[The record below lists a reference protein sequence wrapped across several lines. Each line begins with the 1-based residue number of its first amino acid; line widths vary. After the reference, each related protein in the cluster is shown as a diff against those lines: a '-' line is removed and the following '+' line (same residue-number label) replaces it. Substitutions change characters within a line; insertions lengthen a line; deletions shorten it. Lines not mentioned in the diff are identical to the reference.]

1 MKINFLKQVFFNKQ
15 HARGET
21 KMKTQDKPLQISD
34 KQNYAMLIFDRVKKY
49 GDKVAMRSKKNNQW
63 EGVTWKEFGE
73 KIQWAAKAL
82 LEMGLE
88 ETKMISVFSQNKPE
102 CTIVDIAALSIRC
115 VPVFIY
121 PTNTAGQA
129 EYIVNDCEAQI
140 IFVGDQEQYDKTAV
154 FFKNAPSLKKIVA
167 FNPGIKM
174 QGTDD
179 ELYFDE
185 FLAMGKKSDKDAEIT
200 SRLGRASQDDL
211 LTLIYTSGTTG
222 TPKGVI
228 LTHSNILFQAAAHDA
243 RLLDPNDNDVSL
255 CFLPL
260 SHIFERTWTY
270 YALYKGMEVYYLDD
284 PKKIIDIIKEVR
296 PTIMCAVPRV
306 YEKIYAAVFNA
317 LDSAP
322 PLKKKLFNWAVKTGA
337 AANNLKK
344 EELPVPM
351 GLKIKHKI
359 ADRLVLSKIRDLVGG
374 RVRFMP
380 CAGAPLSQEIEEFF
394 YAVGIFVWYGYGL
407 SETTATVTCHPPYHF
422 KFGLVGIPLPGVEV
436 KIAKNGEIL
445 VKGGNVMKGYY
456 KKLKETAEVFEDKWF
471 KTGDIGEFDENGEL
485 RITDRIKDLMKTS
498 GGKYIAPQLIESLI
512 GADHF
517 VEQVV
522 VIGDNKKF
530 VSALIVPSFEA
541 LEEYARNNNIAFNS
555 RYELVKNPDIV
566 AFYRKRIEERSSNLA
581 EFERIKSF
589 ILLPEELTVDRNEIT
604 PTMKIKRKVVAEKFN
619 DVIDGMYD
627 GGGRKR
633 TN

>member
-1 MKINFLKQVFFNKQ
+1 MKPE
-15 HARGET
+15 AT
-21 KMKTQDKPLQISD
+21 TLQIS
-34 KQNYAMLIFDRVKKY
+34 KTPNYAILIHERVHKY
-49 GDKVAMRSKKNNQW
+49 GDKVALRAKKNDQW
-63 EGVTWKEFGE
+63 EAITWRELGDKVNC
-73 KIQWAAKAL
+73 AAKAL

-88 ETKMISVFSQNKPE
+88 ETQMISVFSQNKPE
-102 CTIVDIAALSIRC
+102 CTISDIAALSIRC

-121 PTNTAGQA
+121 PTNTASQA

-140 IFVGDQEQYDKTAV
+140 IFVGDQEQYDKAISI
-154 FFKNAPSLKKIVA
+154 FKSAPSLKKIIA

-174 QGTDD
+174 QGNDF
-179 ELYFDE
+179 EMYFEE
-185 FLAMGKKSDKDAEIT
+185 FLGIGKKSDKDAQIKD
-200 SRLGRASQDDL
+200 RLSRASQEDL

-228 LTHSNILFQAAAHDA
+228 LTHANIFFQAAAHDA
-243 RLLDPNDNDVSL
+243 RLLNPNENDVSL

-270 YALYKGMEVYYLDD
+270 YALYKGMEIYYLDD
-284 PKKIIDIIKEVR
+284 PKKIIDVIKEVR

-322 PLKKKLFNWAVKTGA
+322 PLKKKLFKWAVKTGA

-344 EELPVPM
+344 DELPVPL
-351 GLKIKHKI
+351 GLKIKHRI
-359 ADRLVLSKIRDLVGG
+359 ADKLVLSKIRDLVGG
-374 RVRFMP
+374 RIRFMP

-407 SETTATVTCHPPYHF
+407 SETTATSTCHPPYHF
-422 KFGLVGIPLPGVEV
+422 KFGLVGTPLPGVQV
-436 KIAKNGEIL
+436 KIAPNGEIL

-456 KKLKETAEVFEDKWF
+456 KKPKETAEVFEDGWF
-471 KTGDIGEFDENGEL
+471 KTGDIGEFDANGEL

-530 VSALIVPSFEA
+530 VAALIVPSFEA
-541 LEEYARNNNIAFNS
+541 LEEYARNQNIPFKS
-555 RYELVKNPDIV
+555 RFELVKHPDIV
-566 AFYRKRIEERSSNLA
+566 EFYRKRIDERSRNLA
-581 EFERIKSF
+581 GFEKIKEFT
-589 ILLPEELTVDRNEIT
+589 LLPEELTVDRNEIT

-619 DVIDGMYD
+619 DVIDGMY
-627 GGGRKR
+627 GGGMPKR
-633 TN
+633 QN

>member
-1 MKINFLKQVFFNKQ
+1 MKPE
-15 HARGET
+15 AT
-21 KMKTQDKPLQISD
+21 TLQIS
-34 KQNYAMLIFDRVKKY
+34 KTPNYAILIHERVHKY
-49 GDKVAMRSKKNNQW
+49 GDKVALRAKKNDQW
-63 EGVTWKEFGE
+63 EAITWRELGDKVNC
-73 KIQWAAKAL
+73 AAKAL

-88 ETKMISVFSQNKPE
+88 ETQMISVFSQNKPE
-102 CTIVDIAALSIRC
+102 CTISDIAALSIRC

-121 PTNTAGQA
+121 PTNTASQA

-140 IFVGDQEQYDKTAV
+140 IFVGDQEQYDKAISI
-154 FFKNAPSLKKIVA
+154 FKSAPSLKKIIA

-174 QGTDD
+174 QGNDF
-179 ELYFDE
+179 EMYFEE
-185 FLAMGKKSDKDAEIT
+185 FLGIGKKSDKDAQIKD
-200 SRLGRASQDDL
+200 RLSRASQEDL

-228 LTHSNILFQAAAHDA
+228 LTHANIFFQAAAHDA
-243 RLLDPNDNDVSL
+243 RLLNPNENDVSL

-270 YALYKGMEVYYLDD
+270 YALYKGMEIYYLDD
-284 PKKIIDIIKEVR
+284 PKKIIDVIKEVR
-296 PTIMCAVPRV
+296 PTIMCAVPRI

-322 PLKKKLFNWAVKTGA
+322 PLKKKLFKWAVKTGA

-344 EELPVPM
+344 DELPVPL
-351 GLKIKHKI
+351 GLKIKHRI
-359 ADRLVLSKIRDLVGG
+359 ADKLVLSKIRDLVGG
-374 RVRFMP
+374 RIRFMP

-407 SETTATVTCHPPYHF
+407 SETTATSTCHPPYHF
-422 KFGLVGIPLPGVEV
+422 KFGLVGTPLPGVQV
-436 KIAKNGEIL
+436 KIAPNGEIL

-456 KKLKETAEVFEDKWF
+456 KKPKETAEVFEDGWF
-471 KTGDIGEFDENGEL
+471 KTGDIGEFDANGEL

-530 VSALIVPSFEA
+530 VAALIVPSFEA
-541 LEEYARNNNIAFNS
+541 LEEYARNQNIPFKS
-555 RYELVKNPDIV
+555 RFELVKHPDIV
-566 AFYRKRIEERSSNLA
+566 EFYRKRIDERSRNLA
-581 EFERIKSF
+581 GFEKIKEFT
-589 ILLPEELTVDRNEIT
+589 LLPEELTVDRNEIT

-619 DVIDGMYD
+619 DVIDGMY
-627 GGGRKR
+627 GGGMPKR
-633 TN
+633 QN

>member
-1 MKINFLKQVFFNKQ
+1 
-15 HARGET
+15 
-21 KMKTQDKPLQISD
+21 
-34 KQNYAMLIFDRVKKY
+34 
-49 GDKVAMRSKKNNQW
+49 
-63 EGVTWKEFGE
+63 
-73 KIQWAAKAL
+73 
-82 LEMGLE
+82 
-88 ETKMISVFSQNKPE
+88 MISVFSQNKPE
-102 CTIVDIAALSIRC
+102 CTISDIAALSIRC

-121 PTNTAGQA
+121 PTNTASQA

-140 IFVGDQEQYDKTAV
+140 IFVGDQEQYDKAISI
-154 FFKNAPSLKKIVA
+154 FKSAPSLKKIIA

-174 QGTDD
+174 QGNDF
-179 ELYFDE
+179 EMYFEE
-185 FLAMGKKSDKDAEIT
+185 FLGIGKKSDKDAQIKD
-200 SRLGRASQDDL
+200 RLSRASQEDL

-228 LTHSNILFQAAAHDA
+228 LTHANIFFQAAAHDA
-243 RLLDPNDNDVSL
+243 RLLNPNENDVSL

-270 YALYKGMEVYYLDD
+270 YALYKGMEIYYLDD
-284 PKKIIDIIKEVR
+284 PKKIIDVIKEVR
-296 PTIMCAVPRV
+296 PTIMCAVPRI

-322 PLKKKLFNWAVKTGA
+322 PLKKKLFKWAVKTGA

-344 EELPVPM
+344 DELPVPL
-351 GLKIKHKI
+351 GLKIKHRI
-359 ADRLVLSKIRDLVGG
+359 ADKLVLSKIRDLVGG
-374 RVRFMP
+374 RIRFMP

-407 SETTATVTCHPPYHF
+407 SETTATSTCHPPYHF
-422 KFGLVGIPLPGVEV
+422 KFGLVGTPLPGVQV
-436 KIAKNGEIL
+436 KIAPNGEIL

-456 KKLKETAEVFEDKWF
+456 KKPKETAEVFEDGWF
-471 KTGDIGEFDENGEL
+471 KTGDIGEFDANGEL

-530 VSALIVPSFEA
+530 VAALIVPSFEA
-541 LEEYARNNNIAFNS
+541 LEEYARNQNIPFKS
-555 RYELVKNPDIV
+555 RFELVKHPDIV
-566 AFYRKRIEERSSNLA
+566 EFYRKRIDERSRNLA
-581 EFERIKSF
+581 GFEKIKEFT
-589 ILLPEELTVDRNEIT
+589 LLPEELTVDRNEIT

-619 DVIDGMYD
+619 DVIDGMY
-627 GGGRKR
+627 GGGMPKR
-633 TN
+633 QN